1 MSLEPLSRIDADQA
15 DASALLGRHPTH
27 LIYKHSPYCSLS
39 FVAEE
44 QVRRFA
50 NESDAIPVT
59 MIDVIR
65 QRAMSDAIEDATG
78 IRHESPQVLLVRNGS
93 VAWHASHRRVTAI
106 AIDAATKQ
114 AE

>member
-1 MSLEPLSRIDADQA
+1 MPIETLSRQDADQA
-15 DASALLGRHPTH
+15 NATALLARHPLH

-50 NESDAIPVT
+50 GEERAIPVT

-78 IRHESPQVLLVRNGS
+78 IRHESPQVLLVRDGR
-93 VAWHASHRRVTAI
+93 VVWDASHRRVSAV
-106 AIDAATKQ
+106 AIDTAVKEAR
-114 AE
+114 

>member
-1 MSLEPLSRIDADQA
+1 MPIETLSRQDADQA
-15 DASALLGRHPTH
+15 NATALLARHPLH

-50 NESDAIPVT
+50 GEDNTIPVT

-78 IRHESPQVLLVRNGS
+78 IRHESPQVLLVRDGS

-106 AIDAATKQ
+106 ALEAATK
-114 AE
+114 ELG